1 MGLTIM
7 KTLLATNLLATLPVY
22 AAVAN
27 IDLDTF
33 TASDLIAEVD
43 RVTDAVTFDF
53 FESDNSSDFVPQ
65 FMADNAAE
73 HPEAF
78 TSKVVQELLK
88 TQPVGNDENA
98 TFSRTDEAHEVL
110 RVLLFLDNMG
120 DSETTIEQDVLKLQG
135 VDTTKYFEAK
145 EKLGGINPVLFSLML
160 FGDSDVIILN
170 LVSMGQ
176 SKVADFT
183 EQEVDRVLAAYKEEK
198 LKKDHMLQLAIALT
212 GQNPLDEQL
221 AQVKTYALNN

>member
-1 MGLTIM
+1 M

-33 TASDLIAEVD
+33 TASDLIAEVE
-43 RVTDAVTFDF
+43 RVTDAVNFDF
-53 FESDNSSDFVPQ
+53 FESDDSSDFVPQ
-65 FMADNAAE
+65 FMVDDTAE

-88 TQPVGNDENA
+88 TQPVGSDENA
-98 TFSRTDEAHEVL
+98 TFRKTDEAFDVSQ
-110 RVLLFLDNMG
+110 VLLFRDIMG

-135 VDTTKYFEAK
+135 ADTTEYFAAK

-183 EQEVDRVLAAYKEEK
+183 EQEVDRVLTAYKEAK
-198 LKKDHMLQLAIALT
+198 LKKDPMLQLVTAMT

-221 AQVKTYALNN
+221 EQVKTYALNA